1 MVSNENGG
9 DKFKA
14 NAIPSCLVRYCTVQ
28 APPTKPH
35 VVQNKSRQSPEEN
48 RRDPSDFSNLHCTIL
63 RPVITSSSRHGRLC
77 SGSNVCMTDRLT
89 AAAAMALSSRIPRPQ
104 AFLASSK
111 EVRDFTMTD
120 PTISE
125 PKPPNPS
132 ERTGQVR
139 EGSEDRQD
147 RRTPSPEQS
156 HPLPSVAN
164 HNQEKEQA
172 KR

>member
-1 MVSNENGG
+1 MDGNQNGG
-9 DKFKA
+9 TKLEA
-14 NAIPSCLVRYCTVQ
+14 SATPSCLL
-28 APPTKPH
+28 H
-35 VVQNKSRQSPEEN
+35 IVQNKSRQSPEAN
-48 RRDPSDFSNLHCTIL
+48 RRDPSDFSNLHYTT
-63 RPVITSSSRHGRLC
+63 RSYGP
-77 SGSNVCMTDRLT
+77 NVCMTDRLT

-111 EVRDFTMTD
+111 EIRDFTMTD

-125 PKPPNPS
+125 PKPTNPS